1 MGMIKACTETHK
13 LKLST
18 KQNTPIINTLGVWV
32 NFKNITG
39 LTFQLSFLILVDLSW
54 TSLIKDYFRPPST
67 TAFLLRP
74 SNPTL
79 LLGLFQHSFGTG
91 LLYLFLKLVEGLF
104 QMLKWEK
111 GFVKR
116 NLSTFNWRIYDL
128 NLNMNQRVW
137 VGMELRCVFQTAFH
151 APFGCSRQIWSRK

>member
-1 MGMIKACTETHK
+1 M
-13 LKLST
+13 
-18 KQNTPIINTLGVWV
+18 
-32 NFKNITG
+32 
-39 LTFQLSFLILVDLSW
+39 DLSW
-54 TSLIKDYFRPPST
+54 TSFIKDYFRPPST

-128 NLNMNQRVW
+128 NLNMNQRAKGLSW
-137 VGMELRCVFQTAFH
+137 NGAAMRFSNSFPRTLWLFKTDLIEEIKKKINLLMD
-151 APFGCSRQIWSRK
+151 SRFSLVLAIKEFFSFSFIVLFVSRF